1 MNEPMRIAVVGAGV
15 AGIAAA
21 LRLRQHGL
29 AVALFDKGRAAGGRV
44 ATRRRD
50 GAQFDHG
57 AQFFTVRDASFA
69 AAIEPLVAEGSVQ
82 EWRGP
87 FRTLADG
94 AFGPDP
100 RPGVR
105 YVGVPGMSALPRT
118 LARELDVTTN
128 ARVVALR
135 RDRGAWSLVVE
146 DEHGARADRSPFSA
160 VLLALPPEQAAA
172 LLDASNV
179 TGPVRDT
186 AFAARDALQPCVC
199 AMATFARLV
208 DDAEG
213 GMFVTDE
220 ALSWVAHDGGKPQRN
235 GAATYV
241 LHATAKWSSLNF
253 ERDPMESAREL
264 VAAFS
269 RSLGAKLP
277 EVEALDAHR
286 WRYAIAAE
294 AFGSTPSVVDDGA
307 HLGLAVDALA
317 GGRVEG
323 AWTSGRDA
331 AERLLRA
338 LRPLRP

>member
-1 MNEPMRIAVVGAGV
+1 MAVVGAGV

-21 LRLRQHGL
+21 VRLRQSGL
-29 AVALFDKGRAAGGRV
+29 SVALFDKGRAAGGRV

-69 AAIEPLVAEGSVQ
+69 KAIEPLVADGSVQ

-87 FRTLADG
+87 FRTLANG
-94 AFGPDP
+94 VFGPDP

-105 YVGVPGMSALPRT
+105 YVGAPGMSALPRA
-118 LARELDVTTN
+118 LAQELDVTTN

-135 RDRGAWSLVVE
+135 RDKNAWSLVVE
-146 DEHGARADRSPFSA
+146 DERGLRAERSPYAA

-172 LLDASNV
+172 LLDASQV
-179 TGPVRDT
+179 TGPVRDA

-199 AMATFARLV
+199 AMATFARPV

-220 ALSWVAHDGGKPQRN
+220 ALSWASHDGGKPQRN

-241 LHATAKWSSLNF
+241 LHATAKWSSQNF
-253 ERDPMESAREL
+253 ERDPLETAREL

-269 RSLGAKLP
+269 RSLGAPLP
-277 EVEALDAHR
+277 DVVALDAHR
-286 WRYAIAAE
+286 WRYAIANE
-294 AFGSTPSVVDDGA
+294 AFGNAPSVVDADA
-307 HLGLAVDALA
+307 RLGLAVDALA

-323 AWTSGRDA
+323 AWLSGRDA
-331 AERLLRA
+331 AERMLRA
-338 LRPLRP
+338 LAV

>member
-1 MNEPMRIAVVGAGV
+1 MNASKRIAIVGAGV

-21 LRLRQHGL
+21 VRLQQHGL

-69 AAIEPLVAEGSVQ
+69 AAIEPLVADGSVQ

-87 FRTLADG
+87 FRTLAHG
-94 AFGPDP
+94 VFGPDP

-105 YVGVPGMSALPRT
+105 YVGAPGMSALPRA
-118 LARELDVTTN
+118 LVRGLEVATN
-128 ARVVALR
+128 ARVAALR
-135 RDRGAWSLVVE
+135 RDHAGWQLVIE
-146 DEHGARADRSPFSA
+146 DEHGARAEHGPFAA
-160 VLLALPPEQAAA
+160 VLLALPPEQAAS

-179 TGPVRDT
+179 PGPVRDT
-186 AFAARDALQPCVC
+186 AFAAREALQPCVC
-199 AMATFARLV
+199 AMATFARPPER
-208 DDAEG
+208 AEG

-220 ALSWVAHDGGKPQRN
+220 ALSWVSHDGGKPQRN

-241 LHATAKWSSLNF
+241 LHATAKWSSLHF
-253 ERDPMESAREL
+253 ERDPLESAREL
-264 VAAFS
+264 VAAFA
-269 RSLGAKLP
+269 RSLGARLP
-277 EVEALDAHR
+277 EVVALDAHR

-294 AFGSTPSVVDDGA
+294 AFGSTPSVVDEGA
-307 HLGLAVDALA
+307 RLGLAVDALA

-323 AWTSGRDA
+323 AWLSGRDA
-331 AERLLRA
+331 AERMLRA
-338 LRPLRP
+338 LAI

>member
-1 MNEPMRIAVVGAGV
+1 MIALRRIAVVGAGV

-21 LRLRQHGL
+21 VRLRKGGL

-50 GAQFDHG
+50 GSQFDHG

-69 AAIEPLVAEGSVQ
+69 ATIEPLVADGSVQ

-94 AFGPDP
+94 VFGPDP

-105 YVGVPGMSALPRT
+105 YVGAPGMSALPRA
-118 LARELDVTTN
+118 LARGLDVTTS
-128 ARVVALR
+128 ARVAALR
-135 RDRGAWSLVVE
+135 RDDVGWQIVIE
-146 DEHGARADRSPFSA
+146 DEHGARAEHGPFAA

-179 TGPVRDT
+179 SGPVRDT
-186 AFAARDALQPCVC
+186 AFAAREALQPCLC
-199 AMATFARLV
+199 AMATFARAPER
-208 DDAEG
+208 AEG

-235 GAATYV
+235 GAASYV
-241 LHATAKWSSLNF
+241 LHATAKWSSQNF
-253 ERDPMESAREL
+253 ERDPLESAREL
-264 VAAFS
+264 VTAFG
-269 RSLGAKLP
+269 RALGAQLP
-277 EVEALDAHR
+277 DVVALDAHR
-286 WRYAIAAE
+286 WRYAIANE
-294 AFGSTPSVVDDGA
+294 AFGNAPSVVDADA
-307 HLGLAVDALA
+307 RLGLAVDALA

-331 AERLLRA
+331 AERMVRA
-338 LRPLRP
+338 LAN